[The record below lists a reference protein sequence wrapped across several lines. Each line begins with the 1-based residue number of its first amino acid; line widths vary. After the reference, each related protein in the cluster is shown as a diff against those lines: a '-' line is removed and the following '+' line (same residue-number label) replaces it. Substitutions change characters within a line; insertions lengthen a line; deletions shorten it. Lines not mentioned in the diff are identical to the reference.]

1 MNSTSNSTLNNR
13 PKPDVESPLRALLT
27 ALIVALVCALLVS
40 IAAVSLRP
48 RYQANLDAERM
59 SRLTAI
65 VQALKAVRGEVTA
78 SAIESRVVHLDSG
91 GYTDY
96 LDPDIFDARKATTD
110 PDQSIALAPESDI
123 AGIKRRANHA
133 VVYLIHDSDDQPSV
147 VILPVWGVGYQSALY
162 GYLALA
168 ADAREILALKFYEQ
182 GETPGLGSRIQDPAW
197 EALWPGKQAYNRDGE
212 VEIEIGG
219 SGHQNDISRIDG
231 ITGATRTSHGVDT
244 LIRFWLGELGFGP
257 YLTRLRRGEL

>member
-1 MNSTSNSTLNNR
+1 MNSTQNNT
-13 PKPDVESPLRALLT
+13 PKADAESPLRALLT
-27 ALIVALVCALLVS
+27 ALSVALVCALLVS
-40 IAAVSLRP
+40 LAAVSLRP
-48 RYQANLDAERM
+48 RYQANLDAERI

-65 VQALKAVRGEVTA
+65 VQALDTDQSKVTV

-91 GYTDY
+91 SYTDS
-96 LDPDIFDARKATTD
+96 LDPDVFDARKATTN
-110 PDQSIALAPESDI
+110 PDQSIALTPERDI

-133 VVYLIHDSDDQPSV
+133 VVYLIRDNDNQPTV

-197 EALWPGKQAYNRDGE
+197 EALWPGKQAYDNNGKI
-212 VEIEIGG
+212 EIEIGG
-219 SGHQNDISRIDG
+219 SGHKNNVSRIDG

-257 YLTRLRRGEL
+257 YLARLRRGEA